1 VTTSRIAVVRA
12 LPGLGDLL
20 CAVPGLAALRAA
32 HPRARM
38 TLVGLRSAGWFP
50 DAFPTLV
57 DDLLVVEGVPGLPE
71 VTPDATLAR
80 RFFGAAAARRFD
92 LAVQVH
98 GSGVTT
104 NVLTTML
111 GARSQVGAALPDA
124 WRPPGT
130 VVPYPADQHEIHRV
144 LAVTTAAGAPPVG
157 ADVDLWVDRPHRDE
171 AEGLLGGPAL
181 AGTPYACLH
190 PGASRRDNRW
200 SPDGFAAVGDRLAG
214 TGRRVV
220 LTGGQAERPVTAAVA
235 AAMTAPVVD
244 LSGLT
249 TVCTLGAV
257 FAGADVVVSND
268 TGAAHLAAAVRAASV
283 VVFPSHGDP
292 ARWAPLDGARHRAV
306 VPEPGAGPWPP
317 LAAVLDAVAA
327 QADVAGPASPPPR
340 APATAAPPPST
351 PAPPAPRTPTLR
363 LLDPR

>member
-1 VTTSRIAVVRA
+1 VTPTRIAVVRA

-20 CAVPGLAALRAA
+20 CAVPGLAALRAV
-32 HPRARM
+32 HPRARV
-38 TLVGLRSAGWFP
+38 TLVGLRSARWFL
-50 DAFPTLV
+50 DAFSALV

-71 VTPDATLAR
+71 VPPDAALAR

-111 GARSQVGAALPDA
+111 GARSQVCAAQPGAWL
-124 WRPPGT
+124 PPGT
-130 VVPYPADQHEIHRV
+130 VVPYPADEHEIHRV

-157 ADVDLWVDRPHRDE
+157 TDIDLWVDGSHRDE
-171 AEGLLGGPAL
+171 AAGLLGGPML

-190 PGASRRDNRW
+190 PGASRPDNRW

-220 LTGGQAERPVTAAVA
+220 LTGGQAELAVCAAVA
-235 AAMTAPVVD
+235 EAMTAPVVD

-249 TVCTLGAV
+249 TVGTLAAV
-257 FAGADVVVSND
+257 FAGAEVVVSND
-268 TGAAHLAAAVRAASV
+268 TGAAHVAAAVRAASV
-283 VVFPSHGDP
+283 VVFPAHGDP
-292 ARWAPLDGARHRAV
+292 ARWAPLDRSRHRAV

-317 LAAVLDAVAA
+317 LAAVLEAVAA
-327 QADVAGPASPPPR
+327 QAEAAGPA
-340 APATAAPPPST
+340 
-351 PAPPAPRTPTLR
+351 PTLR